1 MRGCCSAPEGFVLRE
16 PAIRAGLRPVALSR
30 AASSGA
36 RVIEEFWIPGSNAR
50 ADLAVVGSSLE
61 GYEIK
66 SAADS
71 LKRLPAQV
79 SAFSRVFD
87 RCTAVVA
94 SRHEPAVYGL
104 LPPWW
109 GVLVLESDSEAVFST
124 GRVAHP
130 NPEID
135 IELVVRLL
143 WRDEVQRVLVEH
155 GVQPDLAGGRSAM
168 WKQLLDS
175 LSPAGVRSAVRKAL
189 GSRDHWLNQHG
200 QPRLSPALAPAR

>member
-1 MRGCCSAPEGFVLRE
+1 VLRE
-16 PAIRAGLRPVALSR
+16 PAIRAGLRSVALGR
-30 AASSGA
+30 AADSSA
-36 RVIEEFWIPGSNAR
+36 RVIEEFWIPRSNAR

-71 LKRLPAQV
+71 LRRLPGQV

-87 RCTAVVA
+87 RCTAVIA
-94 SRHEPAVYGL
+94 SKHELAVYGL

-109 GVLVLESDSEAVFST
+109 GVVIVESDAEAVFST
-124 GRVAHP
+124 GRVACP

-143 WRDEVQRVLVEH
+143 WRDEVQRALLEH

-168 WKQLLDS
+168 WKQLLES
-175 LSPAGVRSAVRKAL
+175 LSPVGVRSAVRTAL
-189 GSRDHWLNQHG
+189 GSRDHWLDQHG
-200 QPRLSPALAPAR
+200 QPRLSPAIAPAR